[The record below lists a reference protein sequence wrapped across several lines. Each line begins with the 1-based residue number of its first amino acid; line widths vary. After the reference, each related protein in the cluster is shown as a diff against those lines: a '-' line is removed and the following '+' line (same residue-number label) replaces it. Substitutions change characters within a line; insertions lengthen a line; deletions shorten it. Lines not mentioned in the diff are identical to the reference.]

1 MEQRKTVVV
10 SSSLHRFYKYMTKIV
25 IMLFICIG
33 KSSLCLVNAR
43 HGIGCKF
50 LLDFFLLKFGIL
62 KILAKFAFRGFFT
75 EIVVRTRFLFLRMFE
90 VRRVSL
96 AHKKK

>member
-43 HGIGCKF
+43 QGIWCKF
-50 LLDFFLLKFGIL
+50 LLDFLLKFGIL
-62 KILAKFAFRGFFT
+62 KILAKFALRGFFT

-96 AHKKK
+96 THEKK

>member
-43 HGIGCKF
+43 HDIGCKF
-50 LLDFFLLKFGIL
+50 LLDFLLKFGIL
-62 KILAKFAFRGFFT
+62 KILAKFALRGFFYRDCGSDT
-75 EIVVRTRFLFLRMFE
+75 LSFFKNV
-90 VRRVSL
+90 
-96 AHKKK
+96 